1 MDHLTETVLGT
12 ETIYEGRL
20 VRLYRA
26 TVRLPNGETSIR
38 EIVRHPGAV
47 AMVPLTPQGAVILVQ
62 QFRLPSGQVL
72 LEIPAGTL
80 KPGEDPALAARRE
93 LQEEIGLKPGRLTP
107 LGGEF
112 TAPGYTSEFIHLF
125 LAEDLAP
132 APLAVDDDEFLE
144 TVTLPLDEALRRVE
158 TGAIQDGK
166 TIAALLLAA
175 RRLGR

>member
-1 MDHLTETVLGT
+1 MDYLTETVLET

-47 AMVPLTPQGAVILVQ
+47 AMVPLTPQGEVILVQ
-62 QFRLPSGQVL
+62 QFRLPSGQIM

-80 KPGEDPALAARRE
+80 KPGEDPLPAAQRE
-93 LQEEIGLKPGRLTP
+93 LQEEIGLRPGRLTP

-125 LAEDLAP
+125 LAEDLEP

-144 TVTLPLDEALRRVE
+144 TVTLPLDEALQRVE
-158 TGAIQDGK
+158 SGAIQDGK
-166 TIAALLLAA
+166 TITALLLVA

>member
-1 MDHLTETVLGT
+1 VDPLTETVLDT
-12 ETIYEGRL
+12 ETLYEGRL

-26 TVRLPNGETSIR
+26 TVRLPNGGTSLR

-47 AMVPLTPQGAVILVQ
+47 AMVPLTPQGEVILVQ
-62 QFRLPSGQVL
+62 QFRLPANQIM

-80 KPGEDPALAARRE
+80 EPGEDPALAAQRE
-93 LQEEIGLKPGRLTP
+93 LQEEIGLRPGRLTP

-125 LAEDLAP
+125 LAEDLQP

-144 TVTLPLDEALRRVE
+144 TVSLPLDEALRRVE
-158 TGAIQDGK
+158 SGAIQDGK
-166 TIAALLLAA
+166 TIAALLLVA
-175 RRLGR
+175 RRLGQ